1 MEPTHE
7 GGGRGR
13 PVPGRDA
20 VARAWGRGMLR
31 GRRPRGRPEDTRAG
45 PATSARPGAVHVS
58 TDRGVPPS
66 GREMTARRGCAHGR
80 AALAGLGSR
89 AKAGADPSGPGVL
102 PSNDPS
108 MTAPRDVR
116 PFVVA
121 TAAPAVPGKVDSAR
135 GERGVRARPFS
146 QVAKKDGRGRAL
158 VPPSANPTT
167 TGAAARGPSVV
178 PSRIEAAS
186 VRRSAV
192 PSRIEAASVRRSA
205 VPSRIGAVSVR
216 RSASA
221 RRVRIQRRNGTFPR
235 LRLRR
240 AIHNPPRRSVPTT
253 PATSRAG
260 RLEVAALRLGPRG
273 VNAGG
278 SVRSSPFAADATWAR
293 AADGIPVPRK
303 VRGRRIGRSSSGRR
317 CNGRRA
323 SWPVRGRRAR
333 RTASCARR

>member
-80 AALAGLGSR
+80 AALAGLGFK

-146 QVAKKDGRGRAL
+146 QVARKDDHGTELA
-158 VPPSANPTT
+158 PPSANPTT
-167 TGAAARGPSVV
+167 TGAAARGPS
-178 PSRIEAAS
+178 
-186 VRRSAV
+186 AV
-192 PSRIEAASVRRSA
+192 PSRIE
-205 VPSRIGAVSVR
+205 AVSVR

-221 RRVRIQRRNGTFPR
+221 RRVRIRRRNGTFPG
-235 LRLRR
+235 LRRRR

-260 RLEVAALRLGPRG
+260 RLEVAALRPGPRG

-278 SVRSSPFAADATWAR
+278 RVRSNRFAADATWAR